1 MKTPAKNLTLFAAI
15 ALSLLP
21 FASSHARGI
30 SWSSGVGDSFLMAD
44 GITAMDASFQF
55 ELGSFANGFTPTLAN
70 LSLWQTNWVVFD
82 TAVNGD
88 GWNPAPFVSNY
99 ASAATAV
106 TAGGS
111 NITSDQTG
119 NAFTVGQQAYIWTF
133 NTKTI
138 NPGAEWSLIVNNA
151 WTYPTP
157 DALNPIPVE
166 WTLSDTG
173 NTAIAGA
180 TTTDT
185 NTFVSTLQTQAVPE
199 PGSALLIAVAG
210 VLIRLRRR
218 WGR

>member
-1 MKTPAKNLTLFAAI
+1 MKTPVKNLTLVAAL

-21 FASSHARGI
+21 FASSQARGI
-30 SWSSGVGDSFLMAD
+30 SWSSGVGDNFLMAD

-55 ELGSFANGFTPTLAN
+55 ELGSFTTGFTPTLAN
-70 LSLWQTNWVVFD
+70 LSLWQSNWVVFD
-82 TAVNGD
+82 NAVNND
-88 GWNPAPFVSNY
+88 GWNPTPGISNY

-119 NAFTVGQQAYIWTF
+119 NAFTIGQQAYIWTF
-133 NTKTI
+133 NTKTL
-138 NPGAEWSLIVNNA
+138 NPGAEWSLIRNNA

-157 DALNPIPVE
+157 DPLNPNAVE

-180 TTTDT
+180 TSTDT
-185 NTFVSTLQTQAVPE
+185 NTFVSTLQAQAVPE